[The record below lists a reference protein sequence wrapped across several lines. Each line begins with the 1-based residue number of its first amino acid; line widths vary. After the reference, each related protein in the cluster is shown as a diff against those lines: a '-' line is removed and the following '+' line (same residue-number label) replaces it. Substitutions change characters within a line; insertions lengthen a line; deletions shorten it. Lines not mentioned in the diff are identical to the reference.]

1 MWCAVEPG
9 LPRLSLVVEGQNVT
23 EVRAGDWVLVGCQAQ
38 GGPPLPAIGL
48 SLAGRPTASKDFRD
62 QRNSFSLE
70 VGPEDDGAEIT
81 CTAANKVGQTVAS
94 TKLSVLSKFP
104 GCRRQTQE
112 TFFV

>member
-1 MWCAVEPG
+1 M
-9 LPRLSLVVEGQNVT
+9 T

-38 GGPPLPAIGL
+38 GGHPLPAIGL

-81 CTAANKVGQTVAS
+81 CTAANKVGQTIAS

-104 GCRRQTQE
+104 GCRRQTKE
-112 TFFV
+112 TFFVCHLKIFSIQARLGK